1 MDRTAAIEAE
11 QGVVGSILI
20 DARCMRDIRSL
31 LRPEDFVFESNRII
45 YEMALKLERKNTPI
59 DPVTVIEA
67 ARDAGYDLTRGYI
80 LQLLDTTPTAANVLE
95 YAHIVRDAFL
105 RRKIAELA
113 DTAKEQASGPDAPQD
128 ILSALGQGVQ
138 ALRQEGVESDLL
150 SPADQMK
157 RFYDHRYRIDSGQAS
172 TFVPTGYIYLDKLL
186 GGGLRNSGLYVLA
199 ARPGT
204 GKSTLSLNIMDR
216 VAESGSV
223 LMVSLEMDD
232 EEITSKRLARE
243 TEINGNKL
251 LMRPLSEAEYAKVAN
266 ATDRLMDLDAIYSTK
281 PIVTVSEIENMA
293 YKIKNLSLIIVDY
306 FGLIQSPTGRRW
318 SNRVEEASAISMSMK
333 ALARKLKV
341 PVLLA
346 AQLNREVEKRA
357 DPCPMLSDLRETG
370 CLEQD
375 ADGVI
380 FLYRPRAKIGEDSS
394 VPGEDEIY
402 VRLAKNR
409 HGPIGEV
416 TLAFNREISRF
427 LTVDAPA
434 STETPPEPP
443 MEQTFIDLQDG
454 EDNPFSR

>member
-1 MDRTAAIEAE
+1 MDRTSAIEAE

-20 DARCMRDIRSL
+20 DARCMRDVRSL
-31 LRPEDFVFESNRII
+31 LRPEDFVFGSNRII

-67 ARDAGYDLTRGYI
+67 ARDAGYDLNRGYI
-80 LQLLDTTPTAANVLE
+80 LQLLDTTPTAANVVE
-95 YAHIVRDAFL
+95 YANIVRDAFL

-128 ILSALGQGVQ
+128 ILSALGQGVD
-138 ALRQEGVESDLL
+138 ALRQEGMTSDLL
-150 SPADQMK
+150 SPADQML
-157 RFYDHRYRIDSGQAS
+157 RFQDHRNRIDSGQAS
-172 TFVPTGYIYLDKLL
+172 TFVPTGYIYLDELL

-223 LMVSLEMDD
+223 LLVSLEMDD
-232 EEITSKRLARE
+232 EEISSKRLARE
-243 TEINGNKL
+243 TGINGNKL
-251 LMRPLSEAEYAKVAN
+251 LMGRLNEAEYAKVAN
-266 ATDRLMDLDAIYSTK
+266 ATDRLLDLDAVLSIRPTA
-281 PIVTVSEIENMA
+281 TVEQIENMA
-293 YKIKNLSLIIVDY
+293 YKVKNLSLIIVDY
-306 FGLIQSPTGRRW
+306 FGLIQSPGGRRW
-318 SNRVEEASAISMSMK
+318 SNRVEETSLISMSMK

-341 PVLLA
+341 PILLA
-346 AQLNREVEKRA
+346 AQLNREVEKRM

-380 FLYRPRAKIGEDSS
+380 FLYRPRTRAGETAPNS
-394 VPGEDEIY
+394 GEDEIH

-409 HGPIGEV
+409 HGATGEV

-427 LTVDAPA
+427 LTAEAPTPA
-434 STETPPEPP
+434 APPPEP
-443 MEQTFIDLQDG
+443 MDQTFIDLSDG
-454 EDNPFSR
+454 EDDPF